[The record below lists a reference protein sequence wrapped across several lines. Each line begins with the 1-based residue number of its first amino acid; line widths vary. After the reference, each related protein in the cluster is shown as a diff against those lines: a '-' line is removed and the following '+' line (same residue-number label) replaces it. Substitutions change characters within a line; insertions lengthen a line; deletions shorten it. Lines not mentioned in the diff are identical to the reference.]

1 MRLKGLYLLLSALGA
16 CAVSRPDGAFIPDSS
31 TDTRIVGFG
40 DDAGE
45 MSDDE
50 DPPPEDDSEVVE
62 EPDAGDPDAIPVDP
76 SDPLAALAGRY
87 LMRMDYYSTASGSSA
102 GNTLTLN
109 NRVSNLFYTELTLV
123 DGVLQ
128 ANEQLCFQNYFH
140 TCVRG
145 CRDPWTTAVDSD
157 LPRFF
162 AKRSVKRPYEVDAEG
177 NLSARTELMTLGYD
191 DNDPNA
197 SSVPA
202 KHTDA
207 NVWKLGDGSDPT
219 RAGVRTLITATLLA
233 GGALPVPVSLSCVV
247 DSAQLFSTAF
257 TTKLAKLD
265 AASLTSQ
272 SIPLQSSGSVAKAI
286 YASGDP
292 SEVCDVKQLDSG
304 DPGRQ
309 EAFVR
314 FQAAGTFRGCPR
326 SAAEFDKAFAASPA
340 TR

>member
-1 MRLKGLYLLLSALGA
+1 MRLKARYLLSFALGA
-16 CAVSRPDGAFIPDSS
+16 CAVSRPNGAFIPDSS
-31 TDTRIVGFG
+31 ADTRIEGFDDEG
-40 DDAGE
+40 DVPN
-45 MSDDE
+45 E
-50 DPPPEDDSEVVE
+50 DPPPDGDSEVVGDP
-62 EPDAGDPDAIPVDP
+62 EPDAPEPDATPVDP

-102 GNTLTLN
+102 GNTLTLK

-128 ANEQLCFQNYFH
+128 ANEQLCFQNYYH
-140 TCVRG
+140 TCVSG

-162 AKRSVKRPYEVDAEG
+162 AQRSVKRPYDVDAEG
-177 NLSARTELMTLGYD
+177 NLRARTELMTLGYD
-191 DNDPNA
+191 HNEPNA

-207 NVWKLGDGSDPT
+207 NVWKLGDGNDPT
-219 RAGVRTLITATLLA
+219 RAGVRTLISATLLV
-233 GGALPVPVSLSCVV
+233 GALRVSLSCVV

-257 TTKLAKLD
+257 TTKLANLD

-272 SIPLQSSGSVAKAI
+272 TIPLDSSGSRAKAI
-286 YASGDP
+286 YAAGDP
-292 SEVCDVKQLDSG
+292 ADVCDVEQLESG
-304 DPGRQ
+304 DPGQQ
-309 EAFVR
+309 EGFVR
-314 FQAAGTFRGCPR
+314 FKAAGTLRGCPR